1 MAAEVNSNLPFGT
14 SQKDVIAFLDKQ
26 HIEHSKYNQKQREI
40 SAIVRNTCWNLIL
53 ECSIDMTFTFNDD
66 GQLLNSGVTE
76 GLTGP

>member
-1 MAAEVNSNLPFGT
+1 MAAEVNSKLPFGA
-14 SQKDVIAFLDKQ
+14 SQKEVIDFLDNN
-26 HIEHSKYNQKQREI
+26 HIEHSEYERDQRII

-66 GQLLNSGVTE
+66 GQLINSKVTE